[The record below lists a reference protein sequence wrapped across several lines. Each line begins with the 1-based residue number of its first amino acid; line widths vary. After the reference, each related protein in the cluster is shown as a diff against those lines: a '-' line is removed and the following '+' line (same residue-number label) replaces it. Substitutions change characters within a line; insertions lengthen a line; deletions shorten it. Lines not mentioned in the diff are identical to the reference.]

1 MIGKHYLKIV
11 EHYENCLKKFGDTHL
26 GVDWPKEKDAQ
37 LRYRIMLEII
47 SEQENCSLLDF
58 GCGTAHLYDF
68 MLKNDLKNIKYS
80 GLDISS
86 EFIEVCRQK
95 HPDVNFMCKDIL
107 ESFEQIEESDY
118 IILNG
123 VFTEKLELSFDEMFE
138 YFKKMLR
145 LLYLKT
151 NKGIAFNVMTKH
163 VDWEREDLFHLPF
176 DELVIFLKSEIS
188 RNFII
193 RNDYGLFE
201 YTVYL
206 FKEPN
211 IWHR

>member
-1 MIGKHYLKIV
+1 MSDNNYLKIV
-11 EHYENCLKKFGDTHL
+11 EHYEDCLRKFGDNYL
-26 GVDWPKEKDAQ
+26 GVDWPNEEDAL

-47 SEQENCSLLDF
+47 KDQKNCSLLDF
-58 GCGTAHLYDF
+58 GCGTARLYDLI
-68 MLKNDLKNIKYS
+68 LKNSHQNIKYT
-80 GLDISS
+80 GLDISG
-86 EFIEVCRQK
+86 EFIKVCKQK
-95 HPDVNFMCKDIL
+95 YPNVEFICMDIL
-107 ESFEQIEESDY
+107 KSAEQIGIYDY

-123 VFTEKLELSFDEMFE
+123 VFTEKLELSFDDMFE
-138 YFKKMLR
+138 YFKKVIK

-176 DELVIFLKSEIS
+176 DLLASFLKSENS
-188 RNFII
+188 RNYII

-206 FKEPN
+206 FKEAET
-211 IWHR
+211 WHR